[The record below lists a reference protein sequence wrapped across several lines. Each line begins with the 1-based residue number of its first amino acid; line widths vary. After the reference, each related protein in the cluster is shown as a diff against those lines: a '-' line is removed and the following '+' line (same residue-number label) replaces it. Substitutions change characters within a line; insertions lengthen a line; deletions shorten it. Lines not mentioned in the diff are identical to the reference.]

1 MSGVD
6 LVIIAVY
13 MVAMFGVGVFARTKI
28 KSVDDFLVAGNRFK
42 VFSLVG
48 TLVAALTGAGMTMGI
63 VGSVY
68 QYGAGIMWNFVGC
81 AVGCL
86 VFGLVYTGVVR
97 RTNKRSMAE
106 LIAGEFGRVPRF
118 FVGLLVPV
126 YCLGSV
132 TICVTGMGRLITY
145 ISQDMHLNIS
155 MFTAV
160 MVTAVIAVVYTA
172 LGGLY
177 SVVWTDV
184 VQFVIMIVVIVIMG
198 PILAISTAG
207 GLEPLEAAVA
217 SAGTSL
223 VNPFE
228 GVPLVYVF
236 SSAILMFVAIPG
248 DPTVPQRALAAE
260 SEQTAKKSFVIAG
273 ILYVIFGAGLLFI
286 GAGAMAMMPNITET
300 YGTTEA
306 AFPAFIMN
314 YYPPVLRGLGIAA
327 LLAAIM
333 STISA
338 MLLVGSTH
346 LIYDVG
352 KSINPD
358 ISDKTLQKVLPIGIC
373 VLGIVVVYT
382 SLKVTTLASVLYF
395 IFSLCGS
402 SFLFPMVATLW
413 WKKASSWG
421 VTAGIVLG
429 AVCCIGMYVIGNMG
443 PGGDPVYLSAGVS
456 VAAIVIVS
464 LLTPGGRRDAFKQNG
479 EAA

>member
-1 MSGVD
+1 MSVVD
-6 LVIIAVY
+6 LIIIGIY
-13 MVAMFGVGVFARTKI
+13 MIGMFGVGVFARTKI

-81 AVGCL
+81 AAGCII
-86 VFGLVYTGVVR
+86 FGLLYTKAVR
-97 RTNKRSMAE
+97 KTNKRTMAE

-118 FVGLLVPV
+118 FVGLLVPI
-126 YCLGSV
+126 YCMGSV

-160 MVTAVIAVVYTA
+160 MATAIIAVAYTA

-184 VQFVIMIVVIVIMG
+184 VQFVIMIVVIIVLG
-198 PILAISTAG
+198 PILAISTSG
-207 GLEPLEAAVA
+207 GLAPLEAAVA
-217 SAGTSL
+217 STGTSL

-228 GVPLVYVF
+228 GVPMVYVF
-236 SSAILMFVAIPG
+236 SSTILMLVAIPG

-260 SEQTAKKSFVIAG
+260 SDHTAKKSFVIAG
-273 ILYVIFGAGLLFI
+273 ILYLVFGAGLLFI
-286 GAGAMAMMPNITET
+286 GAGAIAMMPDIVEH
-300 YGTTEA
+300 YGSTEA

-352 KSINPD
+352 KSVKPD
-358 ISDKTLQKVLPIGIC
+358 ISDDTLQKILPIGIC
-373 VLGIVVVYT
+373 ALGLIVVYT

-402 SFLFPMVATLW
+402 AFLFPMAATLW

-421 VTAGIVLG
+421 VTLGIVLG
-429 AVCCIGMYVIGNMG
+429 AACCIGMYVIGNMG
-443 PGGDPVYLSAGVS
+443 PGGDPVYLSAF
-456 VAAIVIVS
+456 VS
-464 LLTPGGRRDAFKQNG
+464 LLSIIIFSYVLPKGRRESIGGVDRA
-479 EAA
+479 